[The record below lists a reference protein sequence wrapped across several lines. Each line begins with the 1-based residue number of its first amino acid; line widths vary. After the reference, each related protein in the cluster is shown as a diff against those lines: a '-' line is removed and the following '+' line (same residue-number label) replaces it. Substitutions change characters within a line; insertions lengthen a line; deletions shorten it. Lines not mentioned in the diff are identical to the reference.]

1 VKVGLNLLFLGPG
14 AGGVGRYAVELA
26 KALSDRDDVEL
37 HLFTTE
43 EGLLVLDSQGY
54 DGEAQVR
61 RVPVKRS
68 DRAGYLA
75 ASFLGVPVLASAS
88 RLDILHSPANV
99 GPVVAPGVACVI
111 TVHDLI
117 WMRYGTEW
125 DSPAAVSAMGRST
138 RLTVPRARRII
149 TDSKAS
155 KVDLV
160 SLLGLNAE
168 RVDVVPLGVSAGAMA
183 AFTGEAELRERFA
196 LGGGR
201 VVLCVAQKRPYKG
214 QERLVRALTALPQDV
229 VLVLPGAATDYEAH
243 LRRLAE
249 ELGLGSRVV
258 FPEWVSDEDLEGLYR
273 LASCFALASEIE
285 GFGLPV
291 LEAMARALPV
301 ACADRS
307 SLPEVAGG
315 AAVLF
320 DPSDQGAVNRA
331 VGSLIGDETLRR
343 QVVADGLERAA
354 AFTWA
359 RTAQETV
366 DSYRRAVE
374 AR

>member
-37 HLFTTE
+37 HLFVTE
-43 EGLLVLDSQGY
+43 EGLSVLDSQGY

-68 DRAGYLA
+68 GRAGYLT
-75 ASFLGVPVLASAS
+75 ASFLGVPALASAS
-88 RLDILHSPANV
+88 RLDVLHSPANV
-99 GPVVAPGVACVI
+99 GPAFAPGVACVI

-149 TDSKAS
+149 TDSEAS
-155 KVDLV
+155 KLDLV
-160 SLLGLNAE
+160 SLLGLNPE
-168 RVDVVPLGVSAGAMA
+168 RIDVVPLGVSAEATD

-196 LGGGR
+196 LGAGR

-214 QERLVRALTALPQDV
+214 QERLVRALTGLPEDV
-229 VLVLPGAATDYEAH
+229 VLVVPGAATDYEAR
-243 LRRLAE
+243 LRRIAE
-249 ELGLGSRVV
+249 ELGMSSRVV

-273 LASCFALASEIE
+273 LATCFVLASEIE

-291 LEAMARALPV
+291 LEAMARGLPV
-301 ACADRS
+301 ACSDRS
-307 SLPEVAGG
+307 SLPEVAGD

-320 DPSDQGAVNRA
+320 DPADQDEVAAAVRSLLDDEGLRGKMVE
-331 VGSLIGDETLRR
+331 VGLT
-343 QVVADGLERAA
+343 RAA
-354 AFTWA
+354 GFTWA

-374 AR
+374 AE